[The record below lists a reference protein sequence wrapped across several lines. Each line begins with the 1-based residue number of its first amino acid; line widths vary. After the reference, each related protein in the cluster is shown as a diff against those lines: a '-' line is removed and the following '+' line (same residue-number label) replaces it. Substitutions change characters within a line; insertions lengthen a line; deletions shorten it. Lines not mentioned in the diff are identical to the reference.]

1 MRRDYFTCVFL
12 SYICVALLYVCFVPL
27 YFTYNGVVLREFSVF
42 VKAMSIIYTLLVL
55 FALPIIAAIKKKF
68 WMMLGSAFYGL
79 LAYLPLW
86 FMPSLLVSMSGSKA
100 NIGAVIVG
108 YFWEAVY
115 GMVNAPFAALSGLL
129 GSNTAKGMSLM
140 IMPFSI
146 ATYAIVKLFRFYRD
160 AYNDQMLSTSAV
172 VDSTVSG
179 GDSDSRQVR
188 EVRVPEALGTVIL
201 APTTSPTVA
210 PTVAPATSPTASS
223 TTSPAIETDSIPIAS
238 EPVEQT
244 AIPSNE
250 VNSDTI
256 VLDAPVKPA
265 SPIDDD
271 GVIHL

>member
-1 MRRDYFTCVFL
+1 
-12 SYICVALLYVCFVPL
+12 
-27 YFTYNGVVLREFSVF
+27 
-42 VKAMSIIYTLLVL
+42 
-55 FALPIIAAIKKKF
+55 
-68 WMMLGSAFYGL
+68 
-79 LAYLPLW
+79 
-86 FMPSLLVSMSGSKA
+86 
-100 NIGAVIVG
+100 
-108 YFWEAVY
+108 
-115 GMVNAPFAALSGLL
+115 
-129 GSNTAKGMSLM
+129 M

-188 EVRVPEALGTVIL
+188 EVRVPEALGTVIF
-201 APTTSPTVA
+201 APTTS